1 MQQEIP
7 SQSFILLGVWR
18 EATMYR
24 GLQTVER
31 CWMNT
36 CFNVNVFLWQTVLL
50 VIHDIDTNDSRQ
62 KVVMEGHP
70 PLHCPACPWLACHKN
85 ALRRGVALN
94 DLRL

>member
-1 MQQEIP
+1 
-7 SQSFILLGVWR
+7 
-18 EATMYR
+18 MYR

-31 CWMNT
+31 DAAMNT

-62 KVVMEGHP
+62 KLVTEGQRDT
-70 PLHCPACPWLACHKN
+70 LHCPACPWLTSHKS